1 MTKNSVKHPET
12 WITVLLILAT
22 LIMMIASQLIGKP
35 SHYFTFVAL
44 PTISVFFWMQYA
56 RIKYSTHKRLW
67 LMLVLALNA
76 WSLIFITS
84 LFCLTVG

>member
-44 PTISVFFWMQYA
+44 PTISVFFGCNTQE
-56 RIKYSTHKRLW
+56 
-67 LMLVLALNA
+67 LNTQH
-76 WSLIFITS
+76 IND
-84 LFCLTVG
+84 CG